1 MVGDDDAV
9 DDAAAA
15 KASEC
20 DCDEVGVR
28 GYVAKEADAVEN
40 GWQEES
46 L

>member
-1 MVGDDDAV
+1 MVGDE

-15 KASEC
+15 KASECDC